1 MIRTVLVGSLVCA
14 LTIGATDAAA
24 QTWNGG
30 YVGANAGVAVGK
42 ADATT
47 SLPDA
52 GDYFASTS
60 VTSINANG
68 LFELK
73 PKGFLAGGQVGFSVQ
88 GGAGVFGIEADF
100 GLMDL
105 SETGLVT
112 VEYPCCAGTDYTI
125 AQTVETTWLLT
136 VRPRVGIAAGNVL
149 VYGTG
154 GLAMT
159 SVAYD
164 ATFGDTFA
172 AASARAAVD
181 ERRTGWTVGGGLEV
195 QGGRVSFKAEYLL
208 ADFGD
213 TTMTSDNFEV
223 FGGPDPTVTFDHVA
237 TLRVQ
242 VIRAGVNIRF

>member
-1 MIRTVLVGSLVCA
+1 MIRTVLVTSLVCA
-14 LTIGATDAAA
+14 LAVATDASA
-24 QTWNGG
+24 QSWNGG
-30 YVGANAGVAVGK
+30 YVGANAGVAIGK

-47 SLPDA
+47 SLPDT
-52 GDYFASTS
+52 GNYFANSS
-60 VTSINANG
+60 LTSINENG

-73 PKGFLAGGQVGFSVQ
+73 PKGFLAGGQIGFNAQ

-105 SETGLVT
+105 SETGTVT

-125 AQTVETTWLLT
+125 TQTVETKWLLT
-136 VRPRVGIAAGNVL
+136 VRPRIGIAAGNVL

-159 SVAYD
+159 SVGYD
-164 ATFGDTFA
+164 ATFQDTFA
-172 AASARAAVD
+172 DASASATVD
-181 ERRTGWTVGGGLEV
+181 ERRTGWAAGGGIEV
-195 QGGRVSFKAEYLL
+195 QSGRVSFKAEYLL

-237 TLRVQ
+237 SLRVQ